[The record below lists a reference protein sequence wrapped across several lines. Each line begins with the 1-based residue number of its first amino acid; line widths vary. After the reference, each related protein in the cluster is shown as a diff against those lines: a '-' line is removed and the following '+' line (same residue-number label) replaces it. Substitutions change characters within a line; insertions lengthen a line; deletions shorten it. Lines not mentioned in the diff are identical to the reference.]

1 MAGSCGRM
9 MESPPAAPLVVSQ
22 AKLLFQFFVVPL
34 DDPSALGRRYQG
46 RQARV
51 RRKVPQPV
59 LRRVCLVICAIRLG
73 PFDQQPLLRQRFAAV
88 EIPVRWPYPHRRKTG
103 LEFLLRALAPK
114 DGLPSR
120 GGEFRRKILGEN
132 RLVVRRTLVK
142 FRRSARRFTRKARRR
157 LRLSIGPGSG
167 GRGSIFSGRRCCGL
181 RC

>member
-1 MAGSCGRM
+1 

-51 RRKVPQPV
+51 RRKVSQSV

-73 PFDQQPLLRQRFAAV
+73 PFDQQPLLRQRFAAL
-88 EIPVRWPYPHRRKTG
+88 EIPVRRPDPHRRKTG
-103 LEFLLRALAPK
+103 FQLLFRAVAPK

-142 FRRSARRFTRKARRR
+142 FRRSARGFPWFRRQGFLSRRPYGQRR
-157 LRLSIGPGSG
+157 LNARQVFQSQIEPL
-167 GRGSIFSGRRCCGL
+167 F
-181 RC
+181 